1 MIFRLY
7 FVLAVLPAIFTCRV
21 MAQPEMAAV
30 ISAEPTPYF
39 DRLFADSSFLTLK
52 DELGGALRRHDQLAA
67 ARCLQQM
74 GRICSHLNHFSQALD
89 YHLQADRLL
98 EETGQT
104 AWQASNLNDI
114 GTVYLRNKQREEAR
128 RSFNEALTIFT
139 NLHDRS
145 GIAATHLKIGH
156 WFTSQHQ
163 ADSGF
168 YYQRMALA
176 ACQQLKDKAGI
187 AKIYNQF
194 GNIYEDQHLYDSAY
208 FYFTRAVELSEG
220 AHDTTAIIEALNNV
234 GDTYRKTGR
243 YKEALRETRRA
254 MGYAMQTRELFHMGS
269 IYRDLA
275 KTYHALGQD
284 DSAYY
289 YQRACQQHLQ
299 NVFSSE
305 TSTQLAVLKTLYD
318 VQKKNNEITRL
329 QTVRRTQLAI
339 VVIVLLLLV
348 CGTLVIS
355 RQRLRI
361 KNALLQGKEQSAA
374 HEAEQARV
382 QLEQQS
388 LKLELELKSRE
399 LSTHTVNIIQK
410 NQFLE
415 KVLEQL
421 EEILKD
427 PKRDQRRPLRQLQL
441 QISQNVNNG
450 QHWDNFQGIFD
461 QVHESFF
468 LRLKEYCSSLT
479 KTDLRLVALLK
490 MNIPADE
497 MATLLGVSADSLRV
511 MRYRLRRKFNLEQ
524 GQGLE
529 QFIQSI

>member
-1 MIFRLY
+1 AR
-7 FVLAVLPAIFTCRV
+7 
-21 MAQPEMAAV
+21 AA
-30 ISAEPTPYF
+30 
-39 DRLFADSSFLTLK
+39 
-52 DELGGALRRHDQLAA
+52 G
-67 ARCLQQM
+67 
-74 GRICSHLNHFSQALD
+74 
-89 YHLQADRLL
+89 
-98 EETGQT
+98 
-104 AWQASNLNDI
+104 
-114 GTVYLRNKQREEAR
+114 
-128 RSFNEALTIFT
+128 
-139 NLHDRS
+139 
-145 GIAATHLKIGH
+145 
-156 WFTSQHQ
+156 
-163 ADSGF
+163 
-168 YYQRMALA
+168 MALA
-176 ACQQLKDKAGI
+176 GYQQLKDEAGV
-187 AKIYNQF
+187 AKTYNQL
-194 GNIYEDQHLYDSAY
+194 GNIYEDQHRYDSAY
-208 FYFTRAVELSEG
+208 FYFTRAVELSER

-243 YKEALRETRRA
+243 YKEAVRETRRA
-254 MGYAMQTRELFHMGS
+254 MAYAMQTRELFHMGS

-289 YQRACQQHLQ
+289 YQRACQQTLQ
-299 NVFSSE
+299 HIFSSE

-348 CGTLVIS
+348 CGALIIS

-361 KNALLQGKEQSAA
+361 KNALLHGKEQSAA

-388 LKLELELKSRE
+388 LKQELELKSRE
-399 LSTHTVNIIQK
+399 LSTHTINIIQK

-427 PKRDQRRPLRQLQL
+427 PKRDQRRPLRQLQI
-441 QISQNVNNG
+441 QISQNLNNG

-468 LRLKEYCSSLT
+468 LRLREHCSSLT

-490 MNIPADE
+490 MNISADE

-511 MRYRLRRKFNLEQ
+511 MRYRLRKKFNLEQ